1 MGVTKRC
8 MNLTLPIPDDLAE
21 RLGANGA
28 DLTRRALE
36 ALAVEEYRA
45 GHLTDA
51 DLCRMLGLSAG
62 DDLLLFLRA
71 HGLSGAASLAFGA
84 RIEGRPGPDREAARA
99 AAQRIRAMR
108 KGVTLGGVC
117 IKDLINE
124 GRR

>member
-1 MGVTKRC
+1 
-8 MNLTLPIPDDLAE
+8 MNLMLPIPDDLAE
-21 RLGANGA
+21 RLGANGG
-28 DLTRRALE
+28 DLSRRALE

-51 DLCRMLGLSAG
+51 DLSRMLGLSARE
-62 DDLLLFLRA
+62 DLRRFLMA
-71 HGLSGAASLAFGA
+71 HGLSEATSPAHVRSG
-84 RIEGRPGPDREAARA
+84 EHDPGFDREAARA

-108 KGVTLGGVC
+108 QGVTLGGLS